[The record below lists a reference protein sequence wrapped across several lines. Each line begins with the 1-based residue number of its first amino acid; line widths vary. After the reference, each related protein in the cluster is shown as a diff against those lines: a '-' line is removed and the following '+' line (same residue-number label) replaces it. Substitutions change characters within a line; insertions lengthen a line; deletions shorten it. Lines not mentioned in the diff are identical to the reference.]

1 MKNDVLIDDQKKKS
15 LTVTNLIW
23 MGFTV
28 VWGFGN
34 VVNNYANQGL
44 AVITSWIFI
53 MALYF
58 IPYSLMVG
66 ELGSTFKEG
75 QSGLSYWIKQTMG
88 PLLAYLSGW
97 TYWVVHIP
105 YLAQKPQ
112 NLMVAGSWA
121 IFRNPKMVKSLNPIV
136 LQSLVLIIFLLFVL
150 LAANGI
156 KSIKV
161 LGSIAGTASF
171 VMGILFIL
179 LMLAAP
185 ALRGVEVASPNMTSI
200 KTYLPNFNLHYLTTI
215 SMLVFA
221 VGGCE

>member
-88 PLLAYLSGW
+88 PLLAY
-97 TYWVVHIP
+97 
-105 YLAQKPQ
+105 
-112 NLMVAGSWA
+112 
-121 IFRNPKMVKSLNPIV
+121 
-136 LQSLVLIIFLLFVL
+136 FVRL
-150 LAANGI
+150 DL
-156 KSIKV
+156 
-161 LGSIAGTASF
+161 LGSTHPIFSTKTTKLNGCRF
-171 VMGILFIL
+171 MGDF
-179 LMLAAP
+179 
-185 ALRGVEVASPNMTSI
+185 
-200 KTYLPNFNLHYLTTI
+200 
-215 SMLVFA
+215 
-221 VGGCE
+221 

>member
-44 AVITSWIFI
+44 TVITSWIFI

-66 ELGSTFKEG
+66 EIGSTFKEG

-112 NLMVAGSWA
+112 NV
-121 IFRNPKMVKSLNPIV
+121 
-136 LQSLVLIIFLLFVL
+136 
-150 LAANGI
+150 
-156 KSIKV
+156 SI
-161 LGSIAGTASF
+161 
-171 VMGILFIL
+171 
-179 LMLAAP
+179 
-185 ALRGVEVASPNMTSI
+185 N
-200 KTYLPNFNLHYLTTI
+200 Y
-215 SMLVFA
+215 
-221 VGGCE
+221 